1 MICPCIVLGRVLVL
15 CRWAVEKPSS
25 RLKAGRSG
33 PLEMGPELKVDVCIG
48 AVGIEYVCL
57 NLFKPLSG
65 KNLWCARR
73 SSKRPRQKKESA
85 PARARRP
92 RTYSRCAQG
101 DSLFFLFR
109 RRAPAPPYVCQGP
122 RCRRKSFKT
131 LQDSCTLYIEEK
143 KARVDTFRELFI
155 PPGCCCC
162 PWENG
167 CPVAFSRCRVSALCT
182 SYYSNRRYP
191 TVPTVKV
198 GA

>member
-1 MICPCIVLGRVLVL
+1 MFDNPISSPMICPCIVLGRVLVL

-92 RTYSRCAQG
+92 RTRAAHRAILYSFFFAGGLRLHHMYAKG
-101 DSLFFLFR
+101 PDADTSHSRLFKI
-109 RRAPAPPYVCQGP
+109 AVH
-122 RCRRKSFKT
+122 
-131 LQDSCTLYIEEK
+131 CT
-143 KARVDTFRELFI
+143 
-155 PPGCCCC
+155 
-162 PWENG
+162 
-167 CPVAFSRCRVSALCT
+167 
-182 SYYSNRRYP
+182 
-191 TVPTVKV
+191 
-198 GA
+198 